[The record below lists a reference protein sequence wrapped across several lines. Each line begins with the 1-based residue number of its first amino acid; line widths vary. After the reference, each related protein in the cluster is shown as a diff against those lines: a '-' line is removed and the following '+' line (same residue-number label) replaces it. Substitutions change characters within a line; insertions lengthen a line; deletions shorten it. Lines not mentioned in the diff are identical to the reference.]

1 METLGDFAR
10 KNRLER
16 AGIPTIVKIGEN
28 TYKGVGLDWILENPI
43 LSNHPLGGFVK
54 WHRGTSIVGKED
66 NL

>member
-43 LSNHPLGGFVK
+43 LQS
-54 WHRGTSIVGKED
+54 SIGRFCKVA
-66 NL
+66 

>member
-1 METLGDFAR
+1 METLGDFAQ

-43 LSNHPLGGFVK
+43 LSNHPLGGVCK
-54 WHRGTSIVGKED
+54 VAQGNGNYWKGR
-66 NL
+66 